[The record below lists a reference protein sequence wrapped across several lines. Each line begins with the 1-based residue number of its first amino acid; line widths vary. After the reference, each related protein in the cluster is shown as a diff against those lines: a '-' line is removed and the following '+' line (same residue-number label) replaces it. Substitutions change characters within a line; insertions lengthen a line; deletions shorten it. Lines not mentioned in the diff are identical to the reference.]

1 MILYLFFFFLLIA
14 ARGLGVATP
23 PRVSVGSENN
33 VNITT
38 ATSRRI
44 HGEEL
49 KKEVDDEEE
58 LVTVDYTPPSKKPP
72 IHN

>member
-1 MILYLFFFFLLIA
+1 M
-14 ARGLGVATP
+14 ATP

-33 VNITT
+33 VDITT

-44 HGEEL
+44 HGEGL